1 MLARTFARSRF
12 LAFLTLPACTGAPL
26 VFPDPAPVSSTVE
39 SPVLPPTEA
48 NADPLPPPAP
58 LEDPSAPPYASKTP
72 ELAHFHAALNE
83 LERGKTSRH
92 VRVLWLGDSHGQAD
106 FWSGQLRKQLQAR
119 FGAAGPG
126 FLHLGY
132 KNYRHDGIKLDIQG
146 KWRMRPK
153 KPVGI
158 SKQDDGVFGL
168 GGLMMSGYA
177 DTPRVELTLNE
188 PLASSAQYDICYR
201 FNEKGDAIAYAIDGA
216 RETTVFEKD
225 GALGALAHLPLQGKA
240 SGPLVVRPIGR
251 TDLCGVVVETDPKKS
266 PGAIV
271 DTLAINGARYGTM
284 LAWDETSWALEV
296 ERRAPDL
303 VILELGTNE
312 AGDGTPAYGKVSAQ
326 VGELL
331 GRVRKSG
338 KPTDCVVVSSTDR
351 ADAETRTTKM
361 HDTLR
366 EAAKREG
373 CLWFDPWQILGGEGA
388 MARLRDEPEPKVQP
402 DGIHLTIKGYRG
414 LGSAMFDALLKGY

>member
-1 MLARTFARSRF
+1 MSGKSLARP
-12 LAFLTLPACTGAPL
+12 LALLLAACNSAPAAY
-26 VFPDPAPVSSTVE
+26 PDPVPLASVTETAPSLAATSD
-39 SPVLPPTEA
+39 A
-48 NADPLPPPAP
+48 PLPPPAP
-58 LEDPSAPPYASKTP
+58 IEDSSPPYASKTP
-72 ELAHFHAALNE
+72 ELARFHAALNG
-83 LERGKTSRH
+83 LERQRSKRH

-119 FGAAGPG
+119 FGNAGPG

-158 SKQDDGVFGL
+158 KKQDDGAFGL
-168 GGLMMSGYA
+168 GGLLMSGYE
-177 DTPRVELTLNE
+177 DNPRVELTLNE
-188 PLASSAQYDICYR
+188 PLPGANAHYDLCYR
-201 FNEKGDAIAYAIDGA
+201 FVQQGDAIAYALDGA
-216 RETTVFEKD
+216 KETTVTSTQSS
-225 GALGALAHLPLQGKA
+225 LGAMTHLPLQGKPA
-240 SGPLVVRPIGR
+240 GPLVVRPIGR
-251 TDLCGVVVETDPKKS
+251 TDLCGVVLETDPDKQ
-266 PGAIV
+266 PGVVV

-284 LAWDETSWALEV
+284 LAWDETAWVTEV

-312 AGDGTPAYGKVSAQ
+312 AGDGTPAYSKVSGQ

-331 GRVRKSG
+331 GRVRKAG
-338 KPTDCVVVSSTDR
+338 KHVDCVVVSSTDR
-351 ADAETRTTKM
+351 ADAETRTTQM
-361 HDTLR
+361 RATLK

-373 CLWFDPWQILGGEGA
+373 CFWFDAWELLGGEGA
-388 MARLRDEPEPKVQP
+388 MAKLREEPEPKVQP

-414 LGSAMFDALLKGY
+414 LGDQMVGALLKGY